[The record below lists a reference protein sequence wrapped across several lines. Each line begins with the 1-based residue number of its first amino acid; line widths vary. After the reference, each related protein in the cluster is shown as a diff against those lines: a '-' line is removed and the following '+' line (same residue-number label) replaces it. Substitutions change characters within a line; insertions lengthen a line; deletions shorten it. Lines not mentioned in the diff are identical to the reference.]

1 MYTGVYKFMN
11 MTSKRD
17 TGFQIT
23 FLRTSPQVSDS
34 PLLAMGYSGYPS
46 GELYEIIVLI
56 QVEK

>member
-34 PLLAMGYSGYPS
+34 PLLGYSDYPS